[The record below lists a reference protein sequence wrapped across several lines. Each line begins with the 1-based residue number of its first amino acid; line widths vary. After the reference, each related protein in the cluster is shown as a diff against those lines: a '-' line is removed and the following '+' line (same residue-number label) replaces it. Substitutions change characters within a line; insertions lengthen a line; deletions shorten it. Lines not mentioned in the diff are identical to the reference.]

1 MKESKAEEKESKY
14 DDSLYYIASLLLV
27 TSIILMLRFVK
38 QPGNNITL
46 HYAGWITWAAGMVC
60 LFWPGVMLGKQ
71 RVQSSE
77 SESDSPE
84 LIDTGI
90 YGVVRHPQYLGWL
103 LMYVVTM
110 LFGQHWANLAL
121 GGVGIVCLVL
131 YIRVEDRR
139 LVEEFGEVY
148 ERYMERVPS
157 LNVVWGVIRRLKK
170 NKEG

>member
-38 QPGNNITL
+38 QPGNSITL

-60 LFWPGVMLGKQ
+60 LFWPGFILSKQ
-71 RVQSSE
+71 RVQSGE
-77 SESDSPE
+77 SESDSPV

-157 LNVVWGVIRRLKK
+157 LNVVWGVIRLLNRKG
-170 NKEG
+170 EG